1 MYLLEHD
8 AKEVLAR
15 HGVIVP
21 AGCLIGRDD
30 TIHRRALPPGPWV
43 VKGQIAAGSRG
54 KAGII
59 RKAAT
64 AEELADAM
72 GQILGAT
79 VRGWTVEAA
88 RVEEQVRGA
97 EEAYVA
103 LLLDAAAGGVR
114 VIMSAQ
120 GGVEVEAL
128 PQGAVRSDVAPAG
141 MDALSRCVARLAAS
155 FEGPRARAL
164 GEAGAR
170 LAHAFLGHEALLA
183 EVNPLFVYPDGRWV
197 AGDAKLITDD
207 NALPRQTALSKLLAA
222 RPGVYPDV
230 ARKLEHGFDY
240 VVVDPQ
246 GEIGLLT
253 TGAGLSMMLI
263 DELRAAGLKPYNF
276 LDIRTG
282 GLRGET
288 ARLTQ
293 VLKWIG
299 AGKNVKVLLVNIF
312 AGITDLGEFSQ
323 LLLTALQS
331 APAFKAPVVARLVG
345 NGLPAARGNLGA
357 AGITLHTDLDAALAE
372 VRKHLGPSVVGHQP
386 SR

>member
-8 AKEVLAR
+8 AKELLAR
-15 HGVIVP
+15 HGVAVP
-21 AGCLIGRDD
+21 AGYLVGRDD

-64 AEELADAM
+64 AKELADHLAE
-72 GQILGAT
+72 ILGAT
-79 VRGWTVEAA
+79 VMGRTVETA
-88 RVEEQVRGA
+88 RVEEQVSGA
-97 EEAYVA
+97 EEAYIG
-103 LLLDAAAGGVR
+103 LLLDAATGGVR
-114 VIMSAQ
+114 VIMSAR
-120 GGVEVEAL
+120 GGVDVEAL
-128 PQGAVRSDVAPAG
+128 PAEGVRSDTAAAEAG
-141 MDALSRCVARLAAS
+141 ALSQCIARLAAS
-155 FEGPRARAL
+155 FDGAKAKAL
-164 GEAGAR
+164 GEAGSR
-170 LAHAFLGHEALLA
+170 LAHAFLGHEALLV

-207 NALPRQTALSKLLAA
+207 NALPRQAALAKFVATRAA
-222 RPGVYPDV
+222 AYLDV
-230 ARKLEHGFDY
+230 ARKHEHGFDY
-240 VVVDPQ
+240 VVVDPG

-299 AGKNVKVLLVNIF
+299 EGNNVKVLLVNIF

-323 LLLTALQS
+323 LLVKALGTANLTT
-331 APAFKAPVVARLVG
+331 PVVARLIG
-345 NGLPAARGNLGA
+345 NGLPAAREVLGA
-357 AGITLHTDLDAALAE
+357 AGIALHTDLDEALAA
-372 VRKHLGPSVVGHQP
+372 VRGHLKK
-386 SR
+386 